1 MPRPCPQLPAQQPV
15 EITSTHGLHAAG
27 SSVSCLLSLSKEK
40 TWRRRWHPTPG
51 LLPGKSHG
59 RGSLV
64 GYGLWGCKESD
75 TTKQLTHTHT
85 QEENQC
91 ACLGV
96 PSSEHGGCSKVTVRR
111 PQLASS
117 AGRESP
123 PGEGC
128 PAWKGSRVPAFIAEH
143 HGASLILGMRAHRR
157 AGEQDPSEESS
168 NTPGGRKIRSECS
181 HRNAR
186 LLVGKTY

>member
-1 MPRPCPQLPAQQPV
+1 MAP
-15 EITSTHGLHAAG
+15 HARTLAWKIPWTG
-27 SSVSCLLSLSKEK
+27 
-40 TWRRRWHPTPG
+40 G
-51 LLPGKSHG
+51 
-59 RGSLV
+59 LV
-64 GYGLWGCKESD
+64 GCGLWGCKESD

-85 QEENQC
+85 QGENRC
-91 ACLGV
+91 TRLAV
-96 PSSEHGGCSKVTVRR
+96 PSSEHRGCSKETVRR
-111 PQLASS
+111 PQLAGS

-128 PAWKGSRVPAFIAEH
+128 PAWKGSRVSAIIAEH
-143 HGASLILGMRAHRR
+143 HGAFLIPGMRAHRR
-157 AGEQDPSEESS
+157 AGERDPSEESS